1 MGVLG
6 AMSQGRRAGLRLA
19 GWGAGRQPLPS
30 GWGAHTRTT
39 RGLSPEFGQRRSH
52 LFSDLE
58 KNSPRVPAMIFETN
72 GELFVTGGGEQW
84 WGARLL

>member
-1 MGVLG
+1 MLG
-6 AMSQGRRAGLRLA
+6 CSGAVSPGRRAGLRLA
-19 GWGAGRQPLPS
+19 GSGGGVGRQPLPS

-58 KNSPRVPAMIFETN
+58 KNSPRVPTMIFETN
-72 GELFVTGGGEQW
+72 GELFVTGGGEQ
-84 WGARLL
+84 